1 MHYKQK
7 KLLYSTLFIDLKILK
22 EYNKCINTL
31 TKVSNYFV
39 FIIHII
45 FMEVITINEMTNILL
60 NDSYRLLEFIY
71 KNQITI
77 LDETFAPLTQE
88 QMAKHLNLTRATINS
103 NLKKLKDNNL
113 IEKSSCNKKYVLT
126 PEGIKF
132 VKTIIKFNEK

>member
-1 MHYKQK
+1 
-7 KLLYSTLFIDLKILK
+7 
-22 EYNKCINTL
+22 
-31 TKVSNYFV
+31 
-39 FIIHII
+39 
-45 FMEVITINEMTNILL
+45 MEVITINDITNILL

-113 IEKSSCNKKYVLT
+113 IEKSSCNKKYILT
-126 PEGIKF
+126 PSGIKF